1 MIGELSHNIH
11 RNARQTSLIEELVER
26 VNQSTREIDYSTS
39 QLYEAFAQV
48 VESTE
53 EIGLVAQQTAQS
65 SYTINDTAQNLE
77 ELSTQLKLA
86 FLS

>member
-1 MIGELSHNIH
+1 MFKLF
-11 RNARQTSLIEELVER
+11 AR
-26 VNQSTREIDYSTS
+26 
-39 QLYEAFAQV
+39 
-48 VESTE
+48 
-53 EIGLVAQQTAQS
+53 GLLALACALPAWAVAQQTAQS